1 METETKGKV
10 VQIYSHF
17 MARVAKFDELADAGN
32 TFLVSFRQALEFI
45 RRPSIEKTSELFEKV
60 IKANNTHRMQSY
72 VKAGYAH
79 TSIRAENLNKSK
91 DIIDELACL
100 VEEVRLALEAA
111 SETLQDDNHDM
122 DPVSPTSS
130 EEETVSFVPKKP
142 EDIDYATMV
151 AVVYTMVKQ
160 DYVMQEKIVSALN
173 LKTSSG
179 ELESYCLMWSLR
191 PFGDMRIG
199 CRWELGVK
207 AWESVYIVR
216 CCSRDVLG
224 HAVYTLSVR
233 EEGKCRASGV
243 LRSREVELDAGGIV
257 CVDVRFA
264 RRALCRFVQ
273 SLELS
278 TIKTRLRINNE
289 VRLAAIVVIDVLEL
303 DILESQLLYILEIVA
318 TAS

>member
-17 MARVAKFDELADAGN
+17 MARVAKFDVLADAGN

-130 EEETVSFVPKKP
+130 EE
-142 EDIDYATMV
+142 
-151 AVVYTMVKQ
+151 
-160 DYVMQEKIVSALN
+160 KIVSALN

-191 PFGDMRIG
+191 PFVNDEIMHQ
-199 CRWELGVK
+199 
-207 AWESVYIVR
+207 AW
-216 CCSRDVLG
+216 
-224 HAVYTLSVR
+224 
-233 EEGKCRASGV
+233 
-243 LRSREVELDAGGIV
+243 
-257 CVDVRFA
+257 
-264 RRALCRFVQ
+264 
-273 SLELS
+273 
-278 TIKTRLRINNE
+278 RLI
-289 VRLAAIVVIDVLEL
+289 
-303 DILESQLLYILEIVA
+303 S
-318 TAS
+318 

>member
-191 PFGDMRIG
+191 PFLSCNLLSSSFCVCTLPGELVEITGTELTFSSSDCDDTGNGFIRFFIG
-199 CRWELGVK
+199 LNLILLLMVLGKHWLRVEALESRWDQKKPRHRLLM
-207 AWESVYIVR
+207 SDRR
-216 CCSRDVLG
+216 CCRYAWL
-224 HAVYTLSVR
+224 VYM
-233 EEGKCRASGV
+233 K
-243 LRSREVELDAGGIV
+243 LRRTTD
-257 CVDVRFA
+257 
-264 RRALCRFVQ
+264 
-273 SLELS
+273 
-278 TIKTRLRINNE
+278 
-289 VRLAAIVVIDVLEL
+289 
-303 DILESQLLYILEIVA
+303 
-318 TAS
+318 